1 MAIMEQATK
10 EQDDEEWYPPS
21 PPIYDVADKLIEINR
36 SVGLRS
42 FKFVLKKMLDKIC
55 IELEQ
60 LLLVA
65 KRKSVINDPTK
76 YLF

>member
-42 FKFVLKKMLDKIC
+42 FKFVLKKIVDKKVIW
-55 IELEQ
+55 
-60 LLLVA
+60 LLRFVL
-65 KRKSVINDPTK
+65 N
-76 YLF
+76 

>member
-42 FKFVLKKMLDKIC
+42 FKLMLKNYVFIK
-55 IELEQ
+55 
-60 LLLVA
+60 
-65 KRKSVINDPTK
+65 
-76 YLF
+76 LFD

>member
-1 MAIMEQATK
+1 MCKNNLCVKKISLMAIMEQATK

-42 FKFVLKKMLDKIC
+42 FKFMLKKLC
-55 IELEQ
+55 I
-60 LLLVA
+60 
-65 KRKSVINDPTK
+65 
-76 YLF
+76 Y

>member
-42 FKFVLKKMLDKIC
+42 FKFVLEKIVDKKSDIALKFV
-55 IELEQ
+55 L
-60 LLLVA
+60 
-65 KRKSVINDPTK
+65 N
-76 YLF
+76 

>member
-1 MAIMEQATK
+1 MIVHNTTYCGHFWNYLSELKMCKKSCVSKISLMAIMEQATK

-42 FKFVLKKMLDKIC
+42 FKFG
-55 IELEQ
+55 
-60 LLLVA
+60 
-65 KRKSVINDPTK
+65 
-76 YLF
+76 

>member
-42 FKFVLKKMLDKIC
+42 FKIVLVDKKVIWLLKFVL
-55 IELEQ
+55 
-60 LLLVA
+60 
-65 KRKSVINDPTK
+65 N
-76 YLF
+76 